1 MNNETGLARK
11 NKYKKKALER
21 ENASLNINL
30 DGSLLEMYANYAIS
44 ENGNI
49 HFSMINNLYR
59 LLLMVNNSTIAMNE
73 RSLALKNFTSA
84 VLKAKIEKQRKG
96 KLMKKLFNY

>member
-1 MNNETGLARK
+1 MAKTAEATGLARK

-21 ENASLNINL
+21 EDMSLNINL

-49 HFSMINNLYR
+49 HFSI
-59 LLLMVNNSTIAMNE
+59 
-73 RSLALKNFTSA
+73 
-84 VLKAKIEKQRKG
+84 
-96 KLMKKLFNY
+96 